1 MIEKE
6 FNFRA
11 RVYKVQA
18 FGTTHLPGLWK
29 TLKYWRIVDLDI
41 PHRDI

>member
-18 FGTTHLPGLWK
+18 FGTTHV
-29 TLKYWRIVDLDI
+29 RIHADKPI
-41 PHRDI
+41 N